1 MATIDSR
8 TISVNE
14 FCKSPIQR
22 SNAIN
27 VLRSLRLW
35 RQFRLNPANTALLAE
50 QSELTTKQV
59 EAALDFLLI
68 AKVLRLTRRNG
79 GGVFVERVKQ
89 ESEAA

>member
-22 SNAIN
+22 SNAVS

-68 AKVLRLTRRNG
+68 AKVLRLTRRD
-79 GGVFVERVKQ
+79 GGVFVEGVKR